1 MDVIILGSRW
11 LKFGDP
17 HLDDLNRLIPL
28 LYEAAIAP
36 ELWSERLDWLASKLG
51 TRNAVIMHI
60 EKIRPEITE
69 YSFHA
74 NSWIP
79 QSALDEYISL
89 GLNQND
95 GSAYYHEQKLYDF
108 TVGDD
113 VRHQNGDHSPSRF
126 YPWLEKTTG
135 CTQAAGMCVSKDAAG
150 YDILAVHYR
159 DDSPFVP
166 SEASDKLRF
175 LGPHLTKVL
184 EMNRPVHLLRH
195 RYGAFLDVLDR
206 LRIGVAILNAKGEI
220 VIINEEF
227 TRILDSRDALIV
239 GPGQKLTANDDQDAR
254 RLSQAVY
261 KLSQQAIIEKAS
273 ENLRLNSRV
282 NESSAYLLDLAPLRE
297 KQGTFGGQF
306 SGVLATVVDP
316 FWYTDI
322 NTDLLNRHFALT
334 RTETDVFD
342 AVLRGLSNS
351 EIAEHLGKGPETV
364 KSQLAS
370 VYRKTG
376 AKDRLELV
384 RLAVQMI
391 IPLKED
397 QILPR

>member
-1 MDVIILGSRW
+1 MWSAKELDEYN
-11 LKFGDP
+11 KF
-17 HLDDLNRLIPL
+17 IPQ
-28 LYEAAIAP
+28 LYEAAISP
-36 ELWSERLDWLASKLG
+36 ELWCERLDCLAGMLQ
-51 TRNAVIMHI
+51 TQNAIIMHI
-60 EKIRPEITE
+60 ENIRPEISE

-74 NSWIP
+74 NSWVPGEAI
-79 QSALDEYISL
+79 AEYLSL

-95 GSAYYHEQKLYDF
+95 GSAYFHQQDLYDF
-108 TVGDD
+108 SVGDE
-113 VRHQNGDHSPSRF
+113 VRHSNGDTTPSRF

-135 CTQAAGMCVSKDAAG
+135 CNQAAGMCVSKDAAG
-150 YDILAVHYR
+150 YDILTVHYR
-159 DDSPFVP
+159 DDGLFEPTV
-166 SEASDKLRF
+166 ASDKLRF
-175 LGPHLTKVL
+175 IGPHLTKVL

-206 LRIGVAILNAKGEI
+206 LRIGVAILNANGEI

-227 TRILDSRDALIV
+227 TRILDSKDALTV
-239 GPGQKLTANDDQDAR
+239 GAGQKLTARDDQDAR
-254 RLSQAVY
+254 RLSQAVQ
-261 KLSQQAIIEKAS
+261 KLGRMAFIEKSS
-273 ENLRLNSRV
+273 ENLRLNSRI

-297 KQGTFGGQF
+297 KHGTFGGQF
-306 SGVLATVVDP
+306 TGVLATVVDP

-351 EIAEHLGKGPETV
+351 EIADHLGKGPETV

-376 AKDRLELV
+376 VKDRLELV

-391 IPLKED
+391 IPLRED
-397 QILPR
+397 QIISG

>member
-1 MDVIILGSRW
+1 MWSSDEFEEYN
-11 LKFGDP
+11 K
-17 HLDDLNRLIPL
+17 LIPQF
-28 LYEAAIAP
+28 YEAAISP
-36 ELWSERLDWLASKLG
+36 ELWCERLDWLAGLLR
-51 TRNAVIMHI
+51 TQNAIIMHI
-60 EKIRPEITE
+60 ENIRPEISE

-74 NSWIP
+74 NSWVPSEAI
-79 QSALDEYISL
+79 AEYLSL

-95 GSAYYHEQKLYDF
+95 GSEYFHLQDLYRF
-108 TVGDD
+108 SVGDE
-113 VRHQNGDHSPSRF
+113 VRHLNGDTSPSKF

-135 CTQAAGMCVSKDAAG
+135 CNQAAGMCVSKDAAG
-150 YDILAVHYR
+150 YDILTVHYR
-159 DDSPFVP
+159 DDGPFVP
-166 SEASDKLRF
+166 SEATDKLRF
-175 LGPHLTKVL
+175 IGPHLTKVL

-206 LRIGVAILNAKGEI
+206 LRIGVAILNANGEI
-220 VIINEEF
+220 VVINEEF
-227 TRILDSRDALIV
+227 SRILDSRDALIV
-239 GPGQKLTANDDQDAR
+239 GPGQKLTVNDDLDAR
-254 RLSQAVY
+254 RLSQAVG
-261 KLSQQAIIEKAS
+261 KLSQQAFIEKAS
-273 ENLRLNSRV
+273 ENLRLNSRI

-297 KQGTFGGQF
+297 KHGTFGGQF

-376 AKDRLELV
+376 VKDRLELV

-397 QILPR
+397 QIIPG